1 MRLRVAGELVT
12 TRVVTGGVEVTVGDR
27 VVPVAVSRRADGVLL
42 VNGQATA
49 VEAASVTVGGERLD
63 VQVLGERGAPDAG
76 GNAGRGLSSPTPAT
90 VARVLVAVGEEVE
103 AGQALLV
110 VVAMKTELTLVAPR
124 AGRVLAIHATPLQS
138 VRAGV
143 PLVELSA

>member
-1 MRLRVAGELVT
+1 MAGELVT
-12 TRVVTGGVEVTVGDR
+12 SRVVAGGVEVTVGDR
-27 VVPVAVSRRADGVLL
+27 VVHVAVSRRADGVLL
-42 VNGQATA
+42 VNGQAA
-49 VEAASVTVGGERLD
+49 EVEADAVTLGGDRLD
-63 VQVLGERGAPDAG
+63 VQVLGERGAAGTG

-90 VARVLVAVGEEVE
+90 VARVLVAVGDEVE

-124 AGRVLAIHATPLQS
+124 AGRVTAIHAAPLQS